1 MPFYLCRFFERA
13 EQKHL
18 CKLHIKIMLRFKLV
32 ENNDKAGKGKSFVF
46 IDIDHRPM
54 TANVGVV
61 IRLDQSR
68 LSENGEFIIHIAL
81 NYYEGFIVVK
91 TLLANCAEQSVVKQS
106 RTTLL
111 SD

>member
-1 MPFYLCRFFERA
+1 MPFYLCRFFETA

-68 LSENGEFIIHIAL
+68 LSEKWRI
-81 NYYEGFIVVK
+81 YYSHCSQLLRGFYCSEDIVG
-91 TLLANCAEQSVVKQS
+91 
-106 RTTLL
+106 
-111 SD
+111 